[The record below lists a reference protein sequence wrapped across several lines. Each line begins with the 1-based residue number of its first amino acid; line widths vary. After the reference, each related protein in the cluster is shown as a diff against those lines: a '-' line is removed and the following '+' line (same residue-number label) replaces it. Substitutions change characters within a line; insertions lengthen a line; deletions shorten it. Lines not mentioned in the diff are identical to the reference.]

1 MPTRGDQVTA
11 ATTSTSP
18 GVTIA
23 LGVIWLLVIIAEW
36 RVLAK
41 AGKPGWGAIIPIYN
55 LYLICKVAKRPGWWW
70 VLFIIPVVNVVI
82 AIIVMLD
89 VAKAFKKGVGF
100 GIGLILLNPL
110 FLMILGYGSAEYDG
124 SPKA

>member
-1 MPTRGDQVTA
+1 MIA
-11 ATTSTSP
+11 A
-18 GVTIA
+18 
-23 LGVIWLLVIIAEW
+23 GVILLLVIIAEW
-36 RVLAK
+36 RVLSK

-82 AIIVMLD
+82 TIIVMLD
-89 VAKAFKKGVGF
+89 VAKAFRKGVGF

-110 FLMILGYGSAEYDG
+110 FMMILGYGSAEYDG
-124 SPKA
+124 SPAA

>member
-82 AIIVMLD
+82 TIIVMLD

-110 FLMILGYGSAEYDG
+110 FMMILGYGSAEYDG
-124 SPKA
+124 SPAA